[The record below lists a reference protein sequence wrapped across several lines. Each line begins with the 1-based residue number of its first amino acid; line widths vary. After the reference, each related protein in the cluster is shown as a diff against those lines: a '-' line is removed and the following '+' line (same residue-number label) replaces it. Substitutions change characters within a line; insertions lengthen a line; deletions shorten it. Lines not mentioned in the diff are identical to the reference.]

1 MSNITRHSP
10 YAGVLHEAVEHARV
24 IYLSGVV
31 APDLRKDMFGQTRA
45 VLQEIE
51 RRLGEFDLDR
61 TSILSAT
68 AYITDMSAKAQMN
81 DAWMQFFANE
91 HLPSRATIGVS
102 DLGPQVLV
110 EVVVI
115 AGR

>member
-1 MSNITRHSP
+1 MSSITRYSP
-10 YAGVLHEAVEHARV
+10 YSGVLHEAVEHNSA

-31 APDLRKDMFGQTRA
+31 APDLSRDMFGQTA
-45 VLQEIE
+45 DVLREIE
-51 RRLGEFDLDR
+51 RRLGELGLDR

-81 DAWMQFFANE
+81 DAWTQFFAGE